1 VSSEKARHVDPFLKF
16 AEQNNEYQPNLVSSY
31 DAQLAVLTN
40 LTARLLNV
48 KRAMVTMIAGQSG
61 YVVAESTQTLS
72 LTAPHIHAPGDQ
84 LWLGA
89 GTIFPSAGSL
99 CELAVCMHPPN
110 PDSDQPFLTEVKD
123 LGRNEAYRCAAFV
136 TDWPHT
142 HFYAAVP
149 LRTKN
154 GVSIGTLCVADPS
167 PKPQGLT
174 DEEKV
179 TLSHM
184 GDLVMDYLVM
194 KQGERDV
201 KKSKAM
207 EMGLS
212 RFIAEGFLPG
222 EGVEMTE
229 RRDGRLLGLDML
241 EERRRKEMERKKKVE
256 EKRLMFQERRFA
268 EMMLA
273 AMKEREKTW
282 QKGQESLH
290 IGRPTSAGGCS
301 SSSSSGRNDER
312 NRRKTVMGYRQA
324 CTPSIPIVQAEDD
337 EEGQETTGLSLM
349 ETMILSSEN
358 PLPTPAASPYSGY
371 KTMVG
376 SGGDSYFLTP
386 PASNSNLHSG
396 SSDDTN
402 YFDSGQSSSSESAP
416 RRKSAY
422 EKTSTFE
429 PQFRAMF
436 FRAASLIRNAIDA
449 DVVFLDG
456 DLEGFFGPED
466 CDRPHNCG
474 VAHISTDKFAEQ
486 ATRAERPKSC
496 RRRSGILGYATAGG
510 SSNHRGR
517 PGNSCRHD
525 MVEQLGFDVGE
536 LSEDALNELVEEN
549 AQGRIVAPVDGVLR
563 SEEAD
568 GSRTDAI
575 LRRFLPGAK
584 SVILVPLFDHNR
596 KLFAVC
602 FAWTT
607 SATRTFCGDVEGS
620 FVTAVANCIMAE
632 TTRLNILNGTYHPL
646 WFFGRPMR

>member
-1 VSSEKARHVDPFLKF
+1 VISEKARHVNPWLDF
-16 AEQNNEYQPNLVSSY
+16 AEQNSQYQPNLVSSY

-48 KRAMVTMIAGQSG
+48 KRAMVTMIAGSSG
-61 YVVAESTQTLS
+61 YVVAESTKTLS
-72 LTAPHIHAPGDQ
+72 ITAPHTHVPGDQ

-89 GTIFPSAGSL
+89 GTIFPSTGSL
-99 CELAVCMHPPN
+99 CDLTIRMHPPS
-110 PDSDQPFLTEVKD
+110 PGSDQPFLTEIKD
-123 LGRNEAYRCAAFV
+123 LGASDEYRCAGFV
-136 TDWPHT
+136 TDWPYT

-154 GVSIGTLCVADPS
+154 GVNIGTLCLLDPS

-174 DEEKV
+174 EEEKV
-179 TLSHM
+179 TLCHM
-184 GDLVMDYLVM
+184 GDIVMDYLAM

-241 EERRRKEMERKKKVE
+241 EERRRKEIERKKKVE

-268 EMMLA
+268 EMMRE
-273 AMKEREKTW
+273 AMKEREKSW
-282 QKGQESLH
+282 HNEQESLPTK
-290 IGRPTSAGGCS
+290 RPTSADGC
-301 SSSSSGRNDER
+301 SSSGRNDER
-312 NRRKTVMGYRQA
+312 NRRKTVMECRPCA
-324 CTPSIPIVQAEDD
+324 PSIPIVASEDSEED
-337 EEGQETTGLSLM
+337 EETTGLSLM
-349 ETMILSSEN
+349 ETMILSSQN

-371 KTMVG
+371 KTTG
-376 SGGDSYFLTP
+376 GGDGYLLTP
-386 PASNSNLHSG
+386 PASNSNLHS

-402 YFDSGQSSSSESAP
+402 YFDSGHSSSSESAP

-422 EKTSTFE
+422 EKTSSFE

-449 DVVFLDG
+449 DVVFVDG
-456 DLEGFFGPED
+456 DLEGFYGPED
-466 CDRPHNCG
+466 CNRAHSCG
-474 VAHISTDKFAEQ
+474 VAHISTDKEAEQ

-510 SSNHRGR
+510 SSNHWGQL
-517 PGNSCRHD
+517 GSICRHD
-525 MVEQLGFDVGE
+525 TVEQLGFDLAE
-536 LSEDALNELVEEN
+536 LSEDTLNELVEEN
-549 AQGRIVAPVDGVLR
+549 AQGRIVAHVEDVLPF
-563 SEEAD
+563 EEAD

-584 SVILVPLFDHNR
+584 SVVLVPLFDRNR

-632 TTRLNILNGTYHPL
+632 TTRLNILNGASPSPS
-646 WFFGRPMR
+646 FVARPVH